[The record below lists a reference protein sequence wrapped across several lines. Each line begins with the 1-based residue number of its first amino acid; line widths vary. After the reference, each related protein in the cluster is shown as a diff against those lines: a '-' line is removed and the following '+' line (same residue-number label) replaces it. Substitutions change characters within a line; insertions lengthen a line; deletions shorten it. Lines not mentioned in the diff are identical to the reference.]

1 MAMRFQ
7 AINMTNV
14 DTGNVE
20 FYTVIAKQ
28 KGKAPSYC
36 RDSNGILKFNSLKAA
51 KDEAKR
57 LTKAYK

>member
-57 LTKAYK
+57 LTKTYK

>member
-1 MAMRFQ
+1 
-7 AINMTNV
+7 MTNV

-20 FYTVIAKQ
+20 FYTVIAKP

-36 RDSNGILKFNSLKAA
+36 KDSNGILKFNSLKAA